1 MTLSPWII
9 YLWGIADN
17 LNATAVLFSILT
29 GAAFLILLIVRI
41 VHASVKEPDDKQRKS
56 EHWKDE
62 QLCKD
67 YVAAQAVLA
76 HTKTP
81 FRVVAPLFIVA
92 VLTATL
98 APSSRTIAVM
108 VVAPAI
114 VNSEP
119 IQKDLPELYKAAK
132 DALMHTLTDK

>member
-9 YLWGIADN
+9 YLWGIADSVK
-17 LNATAVLFSILT
+17 TASIVLFFFPAIICFICVLVCIFCEVEDVQASAWRALKRVSPMAFIT
-29 GAAFLILLIVRI
+29 GLLAAFV
-41 VHASVKEPDDKQRKS
+41 
-56 EHWKDE
+56 
-62 QLCKD
+62 
-67 YVAAQAVLA
+67 
-76 HTKTP
+76 
-81 FRVVAPLFIVA
+81 
-92 VLTATL
+92 
-98 APSSRTIAVM
+98 PSSKIIAVM